1 MDKPVKRIIKAIQTL
16 MQVHGGLANEA
27 ELENALNEHIREQVF
42 DVLSLPLQKQQF
54 LSMRC
59 VRCIRKKTYNKTKT
73 G

>member
-42 DVLSLPLQKQQF
+42 DVLSLAAAKATISVDEMRKMYQKEN
-54 LSMRC
+54 
-59 VRCIRKKTYNKTKT
+59 I
-73 G
+73 